1 MVGRSVTPT
10 PTFADALS
18 YVRSVRDAFHDEP
31 AKYREFLKLFHK
43 IINAFNA
50 RRLDTGTV
58 IARMEKLLKDHLN
71 LLLGFNAFLPPG
83 FQITIPPE
91 ASKELGNGAT
101 MDDATSYL
109 TAVKKAFHEEPA
121 KYAQLI
127 KLLNDFRA
135 RRVDTAIVI
144 ERVEEL
150 MKDHQNLLLGFSVFL
165 SPKANFIRNLKA
177 RFQGDGSHVVNSVLQ
192 ILRIYRE
199 GNKSN
204 DEAYI
209 EVIRLL
215 QGHEDLVIEFS
226 DIFSIRV

>member
-31 AKYREFLKLFHK
+31 AKYREFLKLMNDYK
-43 IINAFNA
+43 QSPG
-50 RRLDTGTV
+50 LDTGTV